1 MQRKV
6 IVIFLF
12 VSLLFLCSC
21 SLFQDESKIKFDE
34 VENLLELSFG
44 VDGTYNLIT
53 EDIDLPTSLKEVSL
67 TWTSDKLG
75 YLSNDGKVTIGEN
88 DVVVKLTVEL
98 KYDGKIRTLNFE
110 VTIKGEDVV
119 IETYTITFD
128 SKGGSPV
135 ASITGVYE
143 SVVSKPDDPTKDGY
157 TFLGW
162 FEDELSVD
170 EYVFSTM
177 PNKDLTL
184 YAKWEE
190 QIDESNDAESFFKIY
205 NESLSAMAAIY
216 TYFNTSTWSQWGEFI
231 MYVDQGLNIT
241 SYSIK
246 EYYDSSDSNYYYN
259 FSWMMDGFNYKY
271 INQNGVEDASY
282 HESDES
288 DNVSLL
294 NSIPSPNYVVI
305 LPYYIINSNY
315 YLSGIYSVK
324 YNSNEKYYNLT
335 YFSETENININYY
348 IDDGR
353 ISQITTVLPYEVSVQ
368 IYYDSQNLPELFEL
382 IDYGFTRNYRIQY
395 IYPDGI
401 IEKSSPVSVLTK
413 SNIYKPNSSARMDK
427 NYIEGLYLDS
437 NFTQKLNI
445 DDSIILED
453 GLILYIKLINTDK
466 YEYIFE
472 LDNPHLGKLLGSGM
486 YFEGESIKV
495 ILNYERI
502 YIDYRYDLYEILK
515 ENISKHGFSQYR
527 GSVGENV
534 SVSFYAKP
542 KNTHIVIV
550 GNIVIN

>member
-1 MQRKV
+1 MPNK
-6 IVIFLF
+6 
-12 VSLLFLCSC
+12 
-21 SLFQDESKIKFDE
+21 
-34 VENLLELSFG
+34 
-44 VDGTYNLIT
+44 
-53 EDIDLPTSLKEVSL
+53 DLTLYAKWEKEV
-67 TWTSDKLG
+67 
-75 YLSNDGKVTIGEN
+75 IP
-88 DVVVKLTVEL
+88 
-98 KYDGKIRTLNFE
+98 
-110 VTIKGEDVV
+110 
-119 IETYTITFD
+119 TYTITFD